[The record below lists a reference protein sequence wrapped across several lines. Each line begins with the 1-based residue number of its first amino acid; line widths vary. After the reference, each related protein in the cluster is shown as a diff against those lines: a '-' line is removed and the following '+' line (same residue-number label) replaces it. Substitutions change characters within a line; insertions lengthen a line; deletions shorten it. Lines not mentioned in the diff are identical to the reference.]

1 MAQTLKITALDI
13 SPDGSQFATGYM
25 DGSVHITQ
33 TSQAVPT
40 ESCKPHL
47 STVTSLRFFPSSRV
61 LLAASSDFS
70 LSILPAAPSEVP
82 SLPRDPITPA
92 RRFRGHTRGI
102 TSTAIISKGRNL
114 LSGSRDGT
122 MRLWDVPSESQIR
135 IMNSANGACIPI
147 LALSM
152 GEGSLQADSAN
163 DSTGAGIDPREVD
176 TEDKVVLAA
185 LQDGTFEAF
194 DLRTKRGIFRSAG
207 PARGKNALYAI
218 TYMSAEHLVAT
229 GAANGVVAVYDTRT
243 LSTPLTVFR
252 RNTSS
257 IEDLA
262 FVALDAASFST
273 HGGAQ
278 TGDAPGIGLV
288 VAAEDGLPYVADVR
302 PEGPGVRAE
311 LVGSDCDAV
320 RAVRVVH
327 TQEPEVWT
335 AADDGAVRRYRVR

>member
-13 SPDGSQFATGYM
+13 SPDGSQFATGHM

-47 STVTSLRFFPSSRV
+47 STVTSLHFFPSSRV
-61 LLAASSDFS
+61 LLTASSDFS
-70 LSILPAAPSEVP
+70 LSILPAAPSEDP
-82 SLPRDPITPA
+82 SVPRDPITPA

-122 MRLWDVPSESQIR
+122 IRIWDVPSESQIR
-135 IMNSANGACIPI
+135 MMNSANGACIPI
-147 LALSM
+147 LALSL
-152 GEGSLQADSAN
+152 GEGSLQADGAE
-163 DSTGAGIDPREVD
+163 DATGAGIDPREVD
-176 TEDKVVLAA
+176 TEDKVAFAA

-194 DLRTKRGIFRSAG
+194 DLRTKRGIFRSTAG
-207 PARGKNALYAI
+207 AGGKNVLQAI
-218 TYMSAEHLVAT
+218 TYAPAKHLVAT
-229 GAANGVVAVYDTRT
+229 GSAGGVVTVYDTRA
-243 LSTPLTVFR
+243 LSTPLTAFR
-252 RNTSS
+252 RNTASV
-257 IEDLA
+257 EDLT
-262 FVALDAASFST
+262 FIALDAASFPT
-273 HGGAQ
+273 HDGAQ
-278 TGDAPGIGLV
+278 VGDTPGVGL
-288 VAAEDGLPYVADVR
+288 AIATEDGLPYVADVR

-311 LVGSDCDAV
+311 LVGPDCDAV
-320 RAVRVVH
+320 RAVRVVY